1 MTMTMTMTTTT
12 TDGRV
17 LRLVSR
23 RALLQAGAALGALA
37 AAGALGACATP
48 ASDKAS
54 DEAGDGTSG
63 PDAPAHPLLGLT
75 DFDGRALATLPPLG
89 AGRVVLVD
97 FWASWCA
104 PCRQGFRHLDQL
116 YRTWLSRGLEMVAV
130 SVDDDPTAARR
141 FAAAARPRF
150 PLAWDPDAAVRER
163 FGVVNLPTTMLF
175 DGDGSVV
182 VRHTGFDLGDH
193 RALEEHVRRLLGS

>member
-1 MTMTMTMTTTT
+1 VRRTT
-12 TDGRV
+12 TDGRALPPRV
-17 LRLVSR
+17 GSR

-37 AAGALGACATP
+37 AAGALGACATAP
-48 ASDKAS
+48 DPTTAP
-54 DEAGDGTSG
+54 DEAS
-63 PDAPAHPLLGLT
+63 HPLLGLT

-89 AGRVVLVD
+89 AGRLVLVD

-116 YRTWLSRGLEMVAV
+116 YRTWLSRGLQMVAV

-175 DGDGSVV
+175 DGDGSLIA
-182 VRHTGFDLGDH
+182 RHVGFDLGDH